1 MNIKIK
7 SLAIQNFKG
16 RKKGEYSFG
25 NTTKISGA
33 NASGKTTLFDA
44 FTWLLFGRDS
54 LDNAKFEIR
63 PLDADGKQIDNVEIC
78 VSAVIEVNGEETEL
92 KKTQKQNWVKKRGSE
107 NPVLQGN
114 VNTYEIDGYPKSE
127 KEYKD
132 YINSLVSDDLFKML
146 TNPLYFPNLKW
157 KDQREV
163 IMGLVSDMSDY
174 NMANEVPMFAE
185 LLPELKKAPSTDD
198 IQKKYQKALSE
209 LKKTQSEIPV
219 RIDELENQ
227 KVIIDIAELE
237 LGKKGI
243 TEQLEVNR
251 KKQNDIS
258 ESCKEMQEKSD
269 GILEL
274 HFALN
279 DLQRKANEA
288 NIKAKSDLTAKK
300 NEFSLERLAAE
311 SDIKT
316 QERQLENSKKNVESL
331 EKDIEKFRNQW
342 KKVHGL
348 EFDDKNLI
356 CSYCGQKYS
365 IEKQEEVKAE
375 FANRKEADLKFITD
389 LGNTASKHIEEENN
403 IQKSLLKSIDE
414 NTAKIESLSAEI
426 AKIEKEI
433 SELPTSI
440 DISMTPSYLEIS
452 AKITEKEKSM
462 EQSNS
467 ADEVRKN
474 LKAQEVELQNELS
487 RINAELAKADINS
500 SIDDRIDELR
510 NEQRSV
516 SQKIANQEKMLYLL
530 DEFIKYKLDK
540 ISESINSKFE
550 MVEFILF
557 KNQTNGGIAETCE
570 CEYNGVPFSSL
581 NAAAKIQCG
590 LDIIRSLQRMYGTY
604 CPVFIDNRESCTD
617 IPTMDCQV
625 ISLYVSPT
633 DKELKIEVE

>member
-78 VSAVIEVNGEETEL
+78 VSAVIEVNDEEIEL

-174 NMANEVPMFAE
+174 NMASEVPMFAE

-227 KVIIDIAELE
+227 KVCIDIAELE
-237 LGKKGI
+237 LGKKSI
-243 TEQLEVNR
+243 TEQLEINR

-258 ESCKEMQEKSD
+258 ESYKEEQEKSD

-288 NIKAKSDLTAKK
+288 NIKAKGDLTAKK
-300 NEFSLERLAAE
+300 NELSLERLAAE
-311 SDIKT
+311 SDIKM

-331 EKDIEKFRNQW
+331 KKDIEKFRNQW

-356 CSYCGQKYS
+356 CSYCGQKYPV
-365 IEKQEEVKAE
+365 EKQEEVKAE
-375 FANRKEADLKFITD
+375 FAKKKDADLKFITD
-389 LGNTASKHIEEENN
+389 LGNTASKQIKDENSV
-403 IQKSLLKSIDE
+403 QEALLKSIDE
-414 NTAKIESLSAEI
+414 NNAKIEALSAEI
-426 AKIEKEI
+426 AKLEKEI

-452 AKITEKEKSM
+452 KKIAEKEKSM
-462 EQSNS
+462 VKSNN
-467 ADEVRKN
+467 ADEIRKN

-487 RINAELAKADINS
+487 RINAELAKADINI
-500 SIDDRIDELR
+500 SIDDRIDELK
-510 NEQRSV
+510 NEQRTV
-516 SQKIANQEKMLYLL
+516 SQKIADVEKMLYLL

-540 ISESINSKFE
+540 ISESINSQFE
-550 MVEFILF
+550 MVKFILF
-557 KNQTNGGIAETCE
+557 KNQINGGIAETCE

-581 NAAAKIQCG
+581 NSAAKIQCG
-590 LDIIRSLQRMYGTY
+590 LDIIRTLQRMYNTY
-604 CPVFIDNRESCTD
+604 CPVFIDNRESCTN

-625 ISLYVSPT
+625 VNLIVSPT
-633 DKELKIEVE
+633 DTDLRIEVE